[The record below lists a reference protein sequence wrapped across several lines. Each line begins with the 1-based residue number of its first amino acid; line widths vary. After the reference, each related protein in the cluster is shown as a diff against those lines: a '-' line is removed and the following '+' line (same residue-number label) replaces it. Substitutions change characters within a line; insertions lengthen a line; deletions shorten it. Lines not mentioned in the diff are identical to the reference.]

1 MSAQP
6 PQLTP
11 EQRSLATA
19 KSIEARR
26 ARAAFKAQI
35 KSGVAT
41 IFDAIN
47 SQSPHITAMRVKE
60 LLEAVP
66 GVGEIKAEQLMERAK
81 ISPTRKIAGL
91 GDHQILRLREELSLT
106 KVEPRRGRLIVISGP
121 GGVGKSTITRALRDD
136 PRFVVS
142 VSATTRDARPGELHG
157 VDYFFYSEEKFSE
170 MVASNQFLEWAEF
183 AGARYG
189 TPAQS
194 VEKWLSVGKN
204 VILEI
209 EIAGA
214 RQIRRSESDALLI
227 FISPPSWEELV
238 ARLENRGTDSPERRA
253 ARLELAQEEMASS
266 IEFDRSIINHEVH
279 QVIAEMVSLLDEL
292 DGRNH

>member
-1 MSAQP
+1 MSAIP
-6 PQLTP
+6 PRLTP
-11 EQRSLATA
+11 EQRALATV
-19 KSIEARR
+19 KSIAARR
-26 ARAAFKAQI
+26 ARAAFKSAI
-35 KSGVAT
+35 KSGNAT

-47 SQSPHITAMRVKE
+47 SQDPFISAMRVKE

-66 GVGEIKAEQLMERAK
+66 GVGEVKAELLMERAK

-91 GDHQILRLREELSLT
+91 GSHQILRLREELALT

-121 GGVGKSTITRALRDD
+121 GGVGKSTITRALRADQ
-136 PRFVVS
+136 RFIVS
-142 VSATTRDARPGELHG
+142 VSATTRSARPGEEHG
-157 VDYFFYSEEKFSE
+157 VDYFFYSDEKFEE
-170 MVASNQFLEWAEF
+170 MISRGEFLEWAEF

-194 VEKWLSVGKN
+194 VESWLSVGKN

-214 RQIRRSESDALLI
+214 RQIRQAEREALLI

-238 ARLENRGTDSPERRA
+238 SRLENRGTDSPERRA
-253 ARLELAQEEMASS
+253 ARLELAQEEMASAA
-266 IEFDRSIINHEVH
+266 EFDRSIINHEVH